1 MSKKITIVGQGYVGL
16 SLSVLLSQRHSVT
29 AMDIDEGKVNLINK
43 HQSPIKDKEIEDYL
57 VSKELDL
64 KATINKN
71 EAYKDANFIIIA
83 VPTDYDI
90 ATGSFNTDIVEEII
104 KDILLLNTAATIV
117 IKSTVPIGFTD
128 MIKSKYSINNI
139 FFSPEFLRETKA
151 LYDNLYPSRIV
162 VGEVN
167 DEAAEFANLLL
178 EASLNDKDQIKVL
191 KMSSKE
197 AEAVKLFSN
206 TFLAMRVSFFN
217 ELDSFSEVNGIN
229 AEKVINGVCD
239 DPRIGNF
246 YNNPSFGYGGYCLP
260 KDTQQLLEN
269 FKDTPNEIIKAVI
282 KANATRKQFI
292 VNSVLQRNPKN
303 IGIFRLSMKEESDNF
318 RDSAVL
324 DIIKLLLEENIKI
337 EVYEPM
343 INKINYDVKLNNDLD
358 SFKFN
363 ADIIIANRFSNLLDD
378 VKEKVYSRDI
388 FNNN

>member
-1 MSKKITIVGQGYVGL
+1 M
-16 SLSVLLSQRHSVT
+16 
-29 AMDIDEGKVNLINK
+29 
-43 HQSPIKDKEIEDYL
+43 
-57 VSKELDL
+57 
-64 KATINKN
+64 
-71 EAYKDANFIIIA
+71 IIIA

-90 ATGSFNTDIVEEII
+90 STGSFNTNIVEDII
-104 KDILLLNTAATIV
+104 KDILHLNTSATIV

-128 MIKSKYSINNI
+128 RIKSKHSITNI
-139 FFSPEFLRETKA
+139 FFSPEFLRETRA

-178 EASLNDKDQIKVL
+178 EASLNDKDQTEVL

-217 ELDSFSEVNGIN
+217 ELDSFSEVNNIN
-229 AEKVINGVCD
+229 AEKVINGVCN

-269 FKDTPNEIIKAVI
+269 FKDTPNEIIKSVI

-324 DIIKLLLEENIKI
+324 DIIELLLERIL
-337 EVYEPM
+337 
-343 INKINYDVKLNNDLD
+343 KL
-358 SFKFN
+358 KFTN
-363 ADIIIANRFSNLLDD
+363 Q
-378 VKEKVYSRDI
+378 
-388 FNNN
+388 

>member
-16 SLSVLLSQRHSVT
+16 SLSVLLSQINSVT
-29 AMDIDEGKVNLINK
+29 ALDVDEKKVNLINK
-43 HQSPIKDKEIEDYL
+43 CQSPIKDKEIEDYL
-57 VSKELDL
+57 ASKKLNL
-64 KATINKN
+64 KATTNKN
-71 EAYKDANFIIIA
+71 EAYKDASLVIIA

-90 ATGSFNTDIVEEII
+90 STGSFNTKIVEDII
-104 KDILLLNTAATIV
+104 KDILLLNTSATIV

-128 MIKSKYSINNI
+128 MIKSKFSISNI

-162 VGEVN
+162 VGEIN
-167 DEAAEFANLLL
+167 DKATEFANLLL
-178 EASLNDKDQIKVL
+178 EASLNDKGEIKVF

-217 ELDSFSEVNGIN
+217 ELDSFSEVNNIN
-229 AEKVINGVCD
+229 AENVINGICA

-269 FKDTPNEIIKAVI
+269 FKDTPNEIIKSVI

-303 IGIFRLSMKEESDNF
+303 IGIFRLTMKEESDNF

-324 DIIKLLLEENIKI
+324 DIIKILQKKNINI

-343 INKINYDVKLNNDLD
+343 INKINYDVKLNNDLE
-358 SFKFN
+358 SFLSN
-363 ADIIIANRFSNLLDD
+363 ADIIIANRNSHLLDD
-378 VKEKVYSRDI
+378 VKERVYSRDI

>member
-57 VSKELDL
+57 LSKKLDL

-71 EAYKDANFIIIA
+71 EAYKEANFIIIA

-90 ATGSFNTDIVEEII
+90 STGSFNTNIVEDII
-104 KDILLLNTAATIV
+104 KDILHLNTSATIV

-128 MIKSKYSINNI
+128 MIKSKYNISNI

-151 LYDNLYPSRIV
+151 LYDNLYPSRII

-167 DEAAEFANLLL
+167 DEAAVFANLLL

-217 ELDSFSEVNGIN
+217 ELDSFSEVNNIN
-229 AEKVINGVCD
+229 AEKVINGVCN

-269 FKDTPNEIIKAVI
+269 FKDTPNEIIKSVI

-343 INKINYDVKLNNDLD
+343 INEINYDVKLNNDLD

>member
-16 SLSVLLSQRHSVT
+16 SLSVLLSQRHSVI
-29 AMDIDEGKVNLINK
+29 AMDIDEEKVNLINK

-57 VSKELDL
+57 LSKKLDL

-71 EAYKDANFIIIA
+71 EAYKEANFIIIA

-90 ATGSFNTDIVEEII
+90 STGSFNTNIVENII
-104 KDILLLNTAATIV
+104 KDILFLNTAATIV

-128 MIKSKYSINNI
+128 MIKSKYNISNI

-151 LYDNLYPSRIV
+151 LYDNLYPSRII

-167 DEAAEFANLLL
+167 DEAAVFANLLL

-217 ELDSFSEVNGIN
+217 ELDSFSEVNNIN
-229 AEKVINGVCD
+229 AEKVINGVCN

-269 FKDTPNEIIKAVI
+269 FKDTPNEIIKSVI

>member
-29 AMDIDEGKVNLINK
+29 AMDINEEKVNLINK

-57 VSKELDL
+57 LSKKLDL

-71 EAYKDANFIIIA
+71 EAYKEANFIIIA

-90 ATGSFNTDIVEEII
+90 STGSFNTNIVENII
-104 KDILLLNTAATIV
+104 KDILFLNTAATIV

-128 MIKSKYSINNI
+128 MIKSKYNISNI

-151 LYDNLYPSRIV
+151 LYDNLYPSRII

-167 DEAAEFANLLL
+167 DEAAVFANLLL

-217 ELDSFSEVNGIN
+217 ELDSFSEVNNIN
-229 AEKVINGVCD
+229 AEKVINGVCN

-269 FKDTPNEIIKAVI
+269 FKDTPNEIIKSVI

>member
-16 SLSVLLSQRHSVT
+16 SLSILLSQRHSVT
-29 AMDIDEGKVNLINK
+29 AMDIDEKKVNMINRS
-43 HQSPIKDKEIEDYL
+43 QSPIKDKEIEDYL
-57 VSKELDL
+57 ASKKLDL
-64 KATINKN
+64 QATINKD
-71 EAYKDANFIIIA
+71 EAFKDANLIIIA

-90 ATGSFNTDIVEEII
+90 STGSFNTNIVEDII
-104 KDILLLNTAATIV
+104 KDILHLNTSATIV

-128 MIKSKYSINNI
+128 RIKSKHSITNI
-139 FFSPEFLRETKA
+139 FFSPEFLRETRA

-178 EASLNDKDQIKVL
+178 EASLNDKDQVKVL

-217 ELDSFSEVNGIN
+217 ELDSFSEVNSIN
-229 AEKVINGVCD
+229 AEKVINGVCT

-269 FKDTPNEIIKAVI
+269 FKDTPNEIIKSII

-292 VNSVLQRNPKN
+292 VSSVLKRNPKN
-303 IGIFRLSMKEESDNF
+303 IGIFRLTMKEESDNF

-324 DIIKLLLEENIKI
+324 DIIELLLEKNIKI

-358 SFKFN
+358 SFKSN
-363 ADIIIANRFSNLLDD
+363 TDIIIANRDSHVLDD

-388 FNNN
+388 FKKN

>member
-1 MSKKITIVGQGYVGL
+1 MIKKITIVGQGYVGL
-16 SLSVLLSQRHSVT
+16 SLSVLLSQRNSVT
-29 AMDIDEGKVNLINK
+29 ALDVDEKRVNLINK
-43 HQSPIKDKEIEDYL
+43 YQSPIKDREIEDYL
-57 VSKELDL
+57 ASKKLNL
-64 KATINKN
+64 KATTNKN
-71 EAYKDANFIIIA
+71 EAYKDASLVIIA

-90 ATGSFNTDIVEEII
+90 STGSFNTKIVEDII
-104 KDILLLNTAATIV
+104 KDILLLNTSATIV

-128 MIKSKYSINNI
+128 MIKSKFSISNI

-162 VGEVN
+162 VGEIN
-167 DEAAEFANLLL
+167 DKATEFANLLL
-178 EASLNDKDQIKVL
+178 EASLNDKGEIKVF

-217 ELDSFSEVNGIN
+217 ELDSFSEVNNIN
-229 AEKVINGVCD
+229 AENVINGICA

-269 FKDTPNEIIKAVI
+269 FKDTPNEIIKSVI

-303 IGIFRLSMKEESDNF
+303 IGIFRLTMKEESDNF

-324 DIIKLLLEENIKI
+324 DIIKILQKKNINI

-343 INKINYDVKLNNDLD
+343 INKINYDVKLNNDLE
-358 SFKFN
+358 SFLSN
-363 ADIIIANRFSNLLDD
+363 ADIIIANRNSHLLDD
-378 VKEKVYSRDI
+378 VKERVYSRDI